1 MHHLTSKKVTV
12 INKKIFAKPNYQ
24 MTRTE
29 RKKIKEQF
37 KGGEKICTS
46 TSQRKHSCQLLF
58 IKVTKLIFME
68 IKIKMKYYCTN
79 SSGKNFNVSP
89 CIAITVWEY
98 GAIRTLTN
106 FWWESNLDRTIF
118 KRLTNLHEV
127 KDMHFTTQQI
137 FPEELRSLLH
147 LSTEDCTLFFFYCST
162 VSNCSN

>member
-1 MHHLTSKKVTV
+1 MYQHLTEETQLSVV
-12 INKKIFAKPNYQ
+12 IQ
-24 MTRTE
+24 
-29 RKKIKEQF
+29 
-37 KGGEKICTS
+37 KGDKT
-46 TSQRKHSCQLLF
+46 
-58 IKVTKLIFME
+58 LIFME

-79 SSGKNFNVSP
+79 SNGKNFNVSP
-89 CIAITVWEY
+89 CIAITLWEY

-147 LSTEDCTLFFFYCST
+147 LSTEDCTLFFFIAALFLIAQIKT
-162 VSNCSN
+162 I